1 MPKLGNKEIFR
12 KRESAPPDKK
22 YGYCSNMTR
31 LQAFYKFDITQ
42 LSFFYWI

>member
-1 MPKLGNKEIFR
+1 MFFQVSN
-12 KRESAPPDKK
+12 RESAPPDKK
-22 YGYCSNMTR
+22 YGYCSNITQ